1 MNVEAAEAGLNACF
15 ERRAKHG
22 KCFQQPYFG
31 CREFPAY
38 FEFLPSNA
46 AATQPVAID
55 QHLGWMLYDVF
66 DLSDESPTMDTAP
79 FISVFDATM
88 RGGVIDVPPF
98 TSAAVRKPGAR

>member
-1 MNVEAAEAGLNACF
+1 MIMLAYNSFLLTQKKTMNS
-15 ERRAKHG
+15 
-22 KCFQQPYFG
+22 
-31 CREFPAY
+31 